1 MLHDAN
7 IGCKT
12 DRRQEMLG
20 AGWTVGDPNGIS
32 IFKMNSTAK
41 PRKRF
46 YLSPREPAPHAASFI
61 VFFIHVFSVISPAFA
76 ERSAEATKHLAQL
89 QAQVPAKSIETIN
102 LAMPSFNVTGLPFY
116 VAVDK
121 GYYLA
126 EGIDLRIVKVQGAH
140 TVATLLTGDIQFA
153 VIGTTAITARYSGA
167 PLRVIAS
174 TLARPFQWLYAR
186 PEIEQLD
193 QLKGTTVSTTLFGG
207 ASTFF
212 LTKVLKENFRWKDPE
227 RELRWLSTPTPF
239 MTLLNRSASAASLS
253 GEEKQQAD
261 RSGMRMIL
269 DVGKYI
275 QAAYGGTVV
284 TESTLKNRQVL
295 AERFLRTLLRG
306 LWFIQDPGKKEE
318 TVRILAKWLKADRD
332 YSQSIYEMAKD
343 SWTKDGLAT
352 EKAMALSLE
361 MSRTALKSARQ
372 ELAPSDMYEFALM
385 KKVNAQLES
394 SGWRP

>member
-1 MLHDAN
+1 M
-7 IGCKT
+7 
-12 DRRQEMLG
+12 
-20 AGWTVGDPNGIS
+20 
-32 IFKMNSTAK
+32 
-41 PRKRF
+41 
-46 YLSPREPAPHAASFI
+46 
-61 VFFIHVFSVISPAFA
+61 
-76 ERSAEATKHLAQL
+76 
-89 QAQVPAKSIETIN
+89 
-102 LAMPSFNVTGLPFY
+102 
-116 VAVDK
+116 
-121 GYYLA
+121 
-126 EGIDLRIVKVQGAH
+126 
-140 TVATLLTGDIQFA
+140 
-153 VIGTTAITARYSGA
+153 IGTTAITARYSGA

-239 MTLLNRSASAASLS
+239 MTLLNRSANAASLS

-284 TESTLKNRQVL
+284 TESTLKNRQLL
-295 AERFLRTLLRG
+295 AERFLRALLKG

-318 TVRILAKWLKADRD
+318 TVRILAKWLKAERFLDQRRSGD
-332 YSQSIYEMAKD
+332 GQSNGVEPRNEQDGFEVSQARTDVFGHVRVCAHEKSERTVGIQRVAALAARFLDLLSEENPRAKVPNQECFVI
-343 SWTKDGLAT
+343 WTTVAT
-352 EKAMALSLE
+352 FDNLFSGQASTSATQLYRLLDQTNYQKSLDQLVSLLQLLE
-361 MSRTALKSARQ
+361 CDVDLVVRKKSA
-372 ELAPSDMYEFALM
+372 
-385 KKVNAQLES
+385 
-394 SGWRP
+394 

>member
-1 MLHDAN
+1 M
-7 IGCKT
+7 
-12 DRRQEMLG
+12 Q
-20 AGWTVGDPNGIS
+20 
-32 IFKMNSTAK
+32 
-41 PRKRF
+41 
-46 YLSPREPAPHAASFI
+46 AAI
-61 VFFIHVFSVISPAFA
+61 LTMFFIHVLGVILPAFA
-76 ERSAEATKHLAQL
+76 EPSAEATNRLALL
-89 QAQVPAKSIETIN
+89 QAQAPAKTIETVN

-153 VIGTTAITARYSGA
+153 VIGTTAITARYNGA

-186 PEIEQLD
+186 PEIEHLD

-212 LTKVLKENFRWKDPE
+212 LTKVLRENFRWKDPE

-284 TESTLKNRQVL
+284 SESTLKNRQLL
-295 AERFLRTLLRG
+295 AERFLRALLKG

-352 EKAMALSLE
+352 EKAMVLSLE

-372 ELAPSDMYEFALM
+372 ELTPSDMYEFALM

>member
-1 MLHDAN
+1 MHA
-7 IGCKT
+7 
-12 DRRQEMLG
+12 
-20 AGWTVGDPNGIS
+20 V
-32 IFKMNSTAK
+32 
-41 PRKRF
+41 RF
-46 YLSPREPAPHAASFI
+46 
-61 VFFIHVFSVISPAFA
+61 VMFFLYVLNVILPAFA
-76 ERSAEATKHLAQL
+76 EGSTEATDRLTQL
-89 QAQVPAKSIETIN
+89 QAPGSAKTVETVN

-116 VAVDK
+116 AAVDK

-153 VIGTTAITARYSGA
+153 VIGTTAITARYNGA

-174 TLARPFQWLYAR
+174 TLERPFQWLYTR
-186 PEIEQLD
+186 PEIEHLD
-193 QLKGTTVSTTLFGG
+193 QLKGTTVAITLFGG

-212 LTKVLKENFRWKDPE
+212 LIKVLKENFYWKDPE

-253 GEEKQQAD
+253 GEEKQRAD

-275 QAAYGGTVV
+275 QAAYGGAVATD
-284 TESTLKNRQVL
+284 SALKNRQL
-295 AERFLRTLLRG
+295 LTERFLRALLKG

-318 TVRILAKWLKADRD
+318 TVKILAKWLKADRD
-332 YSQSIYEMAKD
+332 YSQGIYEMAKD
-343 SWTKDGLAT
+343 SWTKEGLAT
-352 EKAMALSLE
+352 DKAMALSLE
-361 MSRTALKSARQ
+361 MSRTALKSVRQ
-372 ELAPSDMYEFALM
+372 ELAPSDIYEFALM
-385 KKVNAQLES
+385 KKVNGQLES

>member
-1 MLHDAN
+1 M
-7 IGCKT
+7 
-12 DRRQEMLG
+12 
-20 AGWTVGDPNGIS
+20 
-32 IFKMNSTAK
+32 
-41 PRKRF
+41 
-46 YLSPREPAPHAASFI
+46 HAASFI
-61 VFFIHVFSVISPAFA
+61 LVVLIYALSVISPAFA
-76 ERSAEATKHLAQL
+76 ERSAEETKRLVQL
-89 QAQVPAKSIETIN
+89 QAPGAAKTIETIN

-126 EGIDLRIVKVQGAH
+126 EGIDLRIVKVQGTH

-207 ASTFF
+207 ALTFF
-212 LTKVLKENFRWKDPE
+212 LIKVLKENFRWKDPE

-275 QAAYGGTVV
+275 QAAYSGTVV
-284 TESTLKNRQVL
+284 TESTLKNRQTL
-295 AERFLRTLLRG
+295 AERFLWALLKG
-306 LWFIQDPGKKEE
+306 LWSIQNPAKKEE
-318 TVRILAKWLKADRD
+318 TIRILAKWLKADRD

-352 EKAMALSLE
+352 EKAMTLSLE

>member
-1 MLHDAN
+1 MISTASLN
-7 IGCKT
+7 IK
-12 DRRQEMLG
+12 
-20 AGWTVGDPNGIS
+20 
-32 IFKMNSTAK
+32 NSTLA
-41 PRKRF
+41 PMTEKR
-46 YLSPREPAPHAASFI
+46 SMSFI
-61 VFFIHVFSVISPAFA
+61 LVVLIHVLGVILPAFA
-76 ERSAEATKHLAQL
+76 ERSAEATNRLAQL
-89 QAQVPAKSIETIN
+89 QAQGPSKTIETVN

-116 VAVDK
+116 VAVDR

-212 LTKVLKENFRWKDPE
+212 LIKVLKENFRWKDPE

-239 MTLLNRSASAASLS
+239 MTLLNRSAHAASLS

-284 TESTLKNRQVL
+284 TESSLKNRPML
-295 AERFLRTLLRG
+295 AERFLRALLKG

-318 TVRILAKWLKADRD
+318 TTRILAKWLKADRD
-332 YSQSIYEMAKD
+332 YSQSIYEMAQD

-352 EKAMALSLE
+352 EKAMSLSLE

-372 ELAPSDMYEFALM
+372 ELTPSDMYEFALM

>member
-1 MLHDAN
+1 M
-7 IGCKT
+7 
-12 DRRQEMLG
+12 
-20 AGWTVGDPNGIS
+20 
-32 IFKMNSTAK
+32 
-41 PRKRF
+41 
-46 YLSPREPAPHAASFI
+46 HAAVLI
-61 VFFIHVFSVISPAFA
+61 LVAVIHALGVIPPAFA
-76 ERSAEATKHLAQL
+76 ERSAEATNRLAQL
-89 QAQVPAKSIETIN
+89 QAQGPAKTIETIN
-102 LAMPSFNVTGLPFY
+102 LAMPSFNITGLPFY

-174 TLARPFQWLYAR
+174 TLARPFQWLYTR

-212 LTKVLKENFRWKDPE
+212 LTKVLRENFRWKDPE
-227 RELRWLSTPTPF
+227 RELRWLSTPTPL

-275 QAAYGGTVV
+275 QAAYGGTVI
-284 TESTLKNRQVL
+284 TENTLKNRQLL
-295 AERFLRTLLRG
+295 AERFLRALLKG
-306 LWFIQDPGKKEE
+306 LWFIQDAGKKEE

-352 EKAMALSLE
+352 EKAMVLSLE

-372 ELAPSDMYEFALM
+372 ELASSDMYEFALM

>member
-1 MLHDAN
+1 MFPISRIRAITAKTFAPVVPHDVN
-7 IGCKT
+7 IGRKS
-12 DRRQEMLG
+12 DRRQEMLRAAMDMRG
-20 AGWTVGDPNGIS
+20 PNDIS
-32 IFKMNSTAK
+32 IFQMNSTAK
-41 PRKRF
+41 PKQNF
-46 YLSPREPAPHAASFI
+46 YLSPRSRERATPAASFI
-61 VFFIHVFSVISPAFA
+61 VFFIHVLSVISPAFT
-76 ERSAEATKHLAQL
+76 EGSAEATKQLAQL
-89 QAQVPAKSIETIN
+89 QAQGPAKAIETIN
-102 LAMPSFNVTGLPFY
+102 LAMPGFNVTGLPFY
-116 VAVDK
+116 VAVDRE
-121 GYYLA
+121 YYLA

-167 PLRVIAS
+167 LLKVIAS

-193 QLKGTTVSTTLFGG
+193 QLKGTTVASTLFGG

-275 QAAYGGTVV
+275 QAAYGGTVA
-284 TESTLKNRQVL
+284 TEEHFKKSAAASRAVL
-295 AERFLRTLLRG
+295 AGTAKGTLVY
-306 LWFIQDPGKKEE
+306 PGSRQK
-318 TVRILAKWLKADRD
+318 RRDRQN
-332 YSQSIYEMAKD
+332 SCQMAQNR
-343 SWTKDGLAT
+343 S
-352 EKAMALSLE
+352 
-361 MSRTALKSARQ
+361 
-372 ELAPSDMYEFALM
+372 
-385 KKVNAQLES
+385 
-394 SGWRP
+394 

>member
-1 MLHDAN
+1 M
-7 IGCKT
+7 
-12 DRRQEMLG
+12 
-20 AGWTVGDPNGIS
+20 S
-32 IFKMNSTAK
+32 STAK
-41 PRKRF
+41 PIKTFF
-46 YLSPREPAPHAASFI
+46 YLSPRSGERALHAASFI
-61 VFFIHVFSVISPAFA
+61 VFFIHVLSVISPAFA
-76 ERSAEATKHLAQL
+76 ERSAEATKQLAQL
-89 QAQVPAKSIETIN
+89 QAQVPAKTIESIN

-116 VAVDK
+116 VAVDR

-140 TVATLLTGDIQFA
+140 TVATLLTEDIQFA
-153 VIGTTAITARYSGA
+153 VIGTTAITARYGGA

-295 AERFLRTLLRG
+295 AERFLRALLKG

-343 SWTKDGLAT
+343 SWTNDGLAT
-352 EKAMALSLE
+352 DKAMALSLE

-385 KKVNAQLES
+385 KKVNTQLES

>member
-1 MLHDAN
+1 M
-7 IGCKT
+7 
-12 DRRQEMLG
+12 
-20 AGWTVGDPNGIS
+20 S
-32 IFKMNSTAK
+32 STAK
-41 PRKRF
+41 PRKTFF
-46 YLSPREPAPHAASFI
+46 YLSPRSGERALHAASFI
-61 VFFIHVFSVISPAFA
+61 VFFIHVLSVISPAF
-76 ERSAEATKHLAQL
+76 AQL
-89 QAQVPAKSIETIN
+89 QAQVPAKTIETIN

-116 VAVDK
+116 AAVDK

-253 GEEKQQAD
+253 GEEKQQVYSRSRQKRRD
-261 RSGMRMIL
+261 RQNSCQM
-269 DVGKYI
+269 
-275 QAAYGGTVV
+275 A
-284 TESTLKNRQVL
+284 
-295 AERFLRTLLRG
+295 
-306 LWFIQDPGKKEE
+306 
-318 TVRILAKWLKADRD
+318 
-332 YSQSIYEMAKD
+332 QSR
-343 SWTKDGLAT
+343 S
-352 EKAMALSLE
+352 
-361 MSRTALKSARQ
+361 
-372 ELAPSDMYEFALM
+372 
-385 KKVNAQLES
+385 
-394 SGWRP
+394 

>member
-1 MLHDAN
+1 M
-7 IGCKT
+7 
-12 DRRQEMLG
+12 
-20 AGWTVGDPNGIS
+20 
-32 IFKMNSTAK
+32 
-41 PRKRF
+41 
-46 YLSPREPAPHAASFI
+46 HAAILI
-61 VFFIHVFSVISPAFA
+61 VVFIHALGMISPAFA
-76 ERSAEATKHLAQL
+76 GRSAEETYRVAQL
-89 QAQVPAKSIETIN
+89 QAQGPSKTIETVN

-212 LTKVLKENFRWKDPE
+212 LTKVLKENFRWKHPE
-227 RELRWLSTPTPF
+227 RDALAINADSIYDFAQSLGKRCQPER
-239 MTLLNRSASAASLS
+239 RGEAASGSERHAHDL
-253 GEEKQQAD
+253 GC
-261 RSGMRMIL
+261 RR
-269 DVGKYI
+269 VF

-284 TESTLKNRQVL
+284 TESTLKNRQLL
-295 AERFLRTLLRG
+295 AERFLRALLKG

-318 TVRILAKWLKADRD
+318 TIRILAKWLRADRD

-352 EKAMALSLE
+352 EQAMGLSLE

-372 ELAPSDMYEFALM
+372 ELTPSDMYEFALM
-385 KKVNAQLES
+385 KKVNGQLES

>member
-1 MLHDAN
+1 M
-7 IGCKT
+7 
-12 DRRQEMLG
+12 
-20 AGWTVGDPNGIS
+20 
-32 IFKMNSTAK
+32 
-41 PRKRF
+41 
-46 YLSPREPAPHAASFI
+46 HAAVLI
-61 VFFIHVFSVISPAFA
+61 LVAIIYALSVISPAFA
-76 ERSAEATKHLAQL
+76 ERSAEATKQLAQL
-89 QAQVPAKSIETIN
+89 QAQVPAKTIETIN

-174 TLARPFQWLYAR
+174 TLARPFQWLYTR

-193 QLKGTTVSTTLFGG
+193 QLKGTTVASTLFGG

-284 TESTLKNRQVL
+284 TESTLKNRQLL
-295 AERFLRTLLRG
+295 AERFLRALLKG

-352 EKAMALSLE
+352 DKAMALSLE

>member
-1 MLHDAN
+1 
-7 IGCKT
+7 
-12 DRRQEMLG
+12 
-20 AGWTVGDPNGIS
+20 
-32 IFKMNSTAK
+32 MNSTANMN
-41 PRKRF
+41 
-46 YLSPREPAPHAASFI
+46 AASFI
-61 VFFIHVFSVISPAFA
+61 FVILIHAFSVTATALAGQSDQETTRLTQPQSPGA
-76 ERSAEATKHLAQL
+76 
-89 QAQVPAKSIETIN
+89 AKTIETVN
-102 LAMPSFNVTGLPFY
+102 LAMPSFNITGLPFY
-116 VAVDK
+116 AAIDR

-153 VIGTTAITARYSGA
+153 VIGTTAITARFSGA
-167 PLRVIAS
+167 PLRVVAS

-186 PEIEQLD
+186 PEIEQVD

-212 LTKVLKENFRWKDPE
+212 LIKVLKENFRWKDPE
-227 RELRWLSTPTPF
+227 RELRWLSTPTPL

-275 QAAYGGTVV
+275 HAAYGGTVV
-284 TESTLKNRQVL
+284 TESTLKNRQML
-295 AERFLRTLLRG
+295 GERFLRALLKG
-306 LWFIQDPGKKEE
+306 LWFIQDTGKKEE

-352 EKAMALSLE
+352 DKAMALSLE
-361 MSRTALKSARQ
+361 MSMTALKSARQ
-372 ELAPSDMYEFALM
+372 ELTPSDMYEFALM

>member
-1 MLHDAN
+1 M
-7 IGCKT
+7 
-12 DRRQEMLG
+12 
-20 AGWTVGDPNGIS
+20 
-32 IFKMNSTAK
+32 
-41 PRKRF
+41 
-46 YLSPREPAPHAASFI
+46 HAAVLI
-61 VFFIHVFSVISPAFA
+61 LVGLTHVLSVISPAFA
-76 ERSAEATKHLAQL
+76 ERSTEATKQLAQL
-89 QAQVPAKSIETIN
+89 QAQGPAKAIETIN
-102 LAMPSFNVTGLPFY
+102 LAIPSFNVTNLPFY
-116 VAVDK
+116 VAVDS
-121 GYYLA
+121 GYYFA

-153 VIGTTAITARYSGA
+153 VIGTTAITARYGGA

-212 LTKVLKENFRWKDPE
+212 LIKVLKENFRWKDPE

-284 TESTLKNRQVL
+284 TESTLKNRQLL
-295 AERFLRTLLRG
+295 AERFLRALLKG

-332 YSQSIYEMAKD
+332 YSQSIYETAKD

-352 EKAMALSLE
+352 DKAMALSLE

>member
-1 MLHDAN
+1 M
-7 IGCKT
+7 
-12 DRRQEMLG
+12 
-20 AGWTVGDPNGIS
+20 
-32 IFKMNSTAK
+32 
-41 PRKRF
+41 
-46 YLSPREPAPHAASFI
+46 HAAILI
-61 VFFIHVFSVISPAFA
+61 VFFIHVLGMISPAFA
-76 ERSAEATKHLAQL
+76 ERSAEATNRLVQL
-89 QAQVPAKSIETIN
+89 QAQGPSKTIETVN
-102 LAMPSFNVTGLPFY
+102 LAMPSFNITGLPFY
-116 VAVDK
+116 AAVDK

-212 LTKVLKENFRWKDPE
+212 LIKVLKENFRWKDPE
-227 RELRWLSTPTPF
+227 REMRWLSTPTPF

-275 QAAYGGTVV
+275 QAAYGGSVV
-284 TESTLKNRQVL
+284 TESTLKNRQLL
-295 AERFLRTLLRG
+295 AERFSASAAKGTLVYPRSR
-306 LWFIQDPGKKEE
+306 QK
-318 TVRILAKWLKADRD
+318 RRD
-332 YSQSIYEMAKD
+332 H
-343 SWTKDGLAT
+343 
-352 EKAMALSLE
+352 
-361 MSRTALKSARQ
+361 
-372 ELAPSDMYEFALM
+372 
-385 KKVNAQLES
+385 
-394 SGWRP
+394 